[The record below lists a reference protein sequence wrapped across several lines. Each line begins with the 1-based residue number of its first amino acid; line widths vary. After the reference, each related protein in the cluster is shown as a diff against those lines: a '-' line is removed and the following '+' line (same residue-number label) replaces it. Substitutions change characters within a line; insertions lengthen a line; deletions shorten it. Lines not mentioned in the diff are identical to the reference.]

1 MTSDIIVEL
10 DNDTIIV
17 ATAKVHRQQAIA
29 SSFDNDTRIPKSA
42 RDAFKLNASETITGT
57 TKF

>member
-17 ATAKVHRQQAIA
+17 GIAKVHLQQAIA
-29 SSFDNDTRIPKSA
+29 SSFDNDTRIPRSS

-57 TKF
+57 TNF